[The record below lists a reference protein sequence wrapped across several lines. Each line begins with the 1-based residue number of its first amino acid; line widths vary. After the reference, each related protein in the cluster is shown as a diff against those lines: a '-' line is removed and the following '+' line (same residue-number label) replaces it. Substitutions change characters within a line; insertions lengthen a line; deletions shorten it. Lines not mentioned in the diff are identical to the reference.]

1 MDDHRYDDIINLPH
15 HVSSKR
21 PHMSLADRAAQF
33 SPFAALTGHAAVIK
47 ETVRLTDEQIELTE
61 EAKSILDSKIQILL
75 AALPSS
81 PQVSITYF
89 KPDDRKAGG
98 EYITHTGVARKI
110 EELSHEIVMAD
121 GLVIPID
128 SILKIDGA
136 IFPDIE

>member
-47 ETVRLTDEQIELTE
+47 ETARLTDEQIELTE

-136 IFPDIE
+136 IFQDIE